1 MVTKLTLSLYLE
13 CYHIKFPVLVSTR
26 NMGNRCTTPRDKYC
40 PKCHVIIKVADKA
53 TQTDP
58 GPPPPRMRDA
68 ACNTDHSKRGPRKN
82 EATADLLNRLC

>member
-1 MVTKLTLSLYLE
+1 M
-13 CYHIKFPVLVSTR
+13 
-26 NMGNRCTTPRDKYC
+26 
-40 PKCHVIIKVADKA
+40 IIKVADKA